1 MGCYFFTSF
10 GYAKKYRLYSNRNA
24 ADMKNVYCLA
34 FHPLGLACLNINIIT
49 TKITAKYLGA
59 S

>member
-1 MGCYFFTSF
+1 MLFFYFFWLRQ
-10 GYAKKYRLYSNRNA
+10 KYRLYSNRNA

-34 FHPLGLACLNINIIT
+34 FHPLGLACLNINIIA

-59 S
+59 G